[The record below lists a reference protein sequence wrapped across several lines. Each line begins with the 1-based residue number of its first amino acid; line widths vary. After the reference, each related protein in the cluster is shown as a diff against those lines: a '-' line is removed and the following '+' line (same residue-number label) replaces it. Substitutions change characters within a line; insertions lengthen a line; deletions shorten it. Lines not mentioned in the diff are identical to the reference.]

1 LGKCYRCHKDFGL
14 FEKKVVKVVDGKRLE
29 FCTACPTA
37 WEYEHRDRQ
46 IAGLLHGNNL
56 ITYFIV
62 PRSVIKDETDK
73 KRDLLGNLLFTN
85 KAVVFAQNASLKTNA
100 SATSTFMFGAIGASL
115 IASHEHK
122 KNLKKTLDGMR
133 QPDATTGQQ
142 ETDKL
147 LKEANGLI
155 VIPKNTIKQ
164 ISCNGGKQLAFYT
177 TGIFRAFTLEGKKN
191 EVYSRIEPQISYY
204 LTTPS
209 IPLEFQS

>member
-14 FEKKVVKVVDGKRLE
+14 FEKKVVKVIDGQRLE
-29 FCTACPTA
+29 FCTACPTV

-46 IAGLLHGNNL
+46 IAGLLQGGNL

-62 PRSVIKDETDK
+62 PRTVIKDENDK

-85 KAVVFAQNASLKTNA
+85 KAAIFTQNAILKTQA
-100 SATSTFMFGAIGASL
+100 SGTNVFMFGVIGASL

-122 KNLKKTLDGMR
+122 KDLKKALDGMR
-133 QPDATTGQQ
+133 QPDAATGQQ

-155 VIPKNTIKQ
+155 VIPKDTIKQ
-164 ISCNGGKQLAFYT
+164 IICSGGKQLVFHT
-177 TGIFRAFTLEGKKN
+177 TGISRAFTLEGKKN
-191 EVYSRIEPQISYY
+191 EVYSRIEPQIRYY
-204 LTTPS
+204 LNTPS
-209 IPLEFQS
+209 LPLEFQS